1 MGKNGERVLNYTKAG
16 GSMGIKIENEEE
28 YRLKFCID
36 MSNESVAAKIKHPSN
51 KNLLPALMEEVGE
64 LSNALLELEN
74 NADPVYV
81 YREAVQVAT
90 LAMRIALGEV
100 PECGYKFEE
109 RFGNE

>member
-1 MGKNGERVLNYTKAG
+1 MNNDDNNVKLF
-16 GSMGIKIENEEE
+16 M
-28 YRLKFCID
+28 LKMCDEMIR
-36 MSNESVAAKIKHPSN
+36 AKIKHPSN
-51 KNLLPALMEEVGE
+51 EHLLPALMEEVGE
-64 LSNALLELEN
+64 LSSALLELEN

-109 RFGNE
+109 RFGK